1 MKKSMYMLLVF
12 VMAAGILTGCDNGTG
27 DKNPTEGQNSQM
39 DTGNENES
47 EIDSEL
53 ASGTETESETEPE
66 PVIQTVTIT
75 AAGDCSLGSLQTHG
89 YASSFHEFYD
99 KYGEAY
105 FFANFKEV
113 FEQDDLTL
121 VNLEGVL
128 SNATNRVDKKFNIK
142 GKPEYTGIMTSSSVE
157 AVSLGNN
164 HTQDYGPESLVDT
177 KNALEAAGILYA
189 YNDIVS
195 YYTTDEGLV
204 VAMISAG
211 FLSDNYDREK
221 YLFAGIEEAKNKGA
235 DLIITS
241 CHWGI
246 EGDYYPNNYQKK
258 LGHKLIDA
266 GADVVIGHHPHVP
279 QGIEEYKGKL
289 IVYSLGNFSF
299 GGNRNP
305 SEKNTFVFQQTFTFV
320 DGVLQIGAEH
330 IEAKIIPAR
339 ISGHNNYNDFQ
350 PKIATGDQ
358 AAKIIKKMN
367 DYSKDYSGVSFDEQG
382 NVLIK
387 TLE

>member
-1 MKKSMYMLLVF
+1 MKKQICLFLTLLM
-12 VMAAGILTGCDNGTG
+12 MASLLAGCGNSVADKGTE
-27 DKNPTEGQNSQM
+27 K
-39 DTGNENES
+39 ES
-47 EIDSEL
+47 EIHSEV
-53 ASGTETESETEPE
+53 STDTESEKESELETEAESESEPE

-105 FFANFKEV
+105 FFQNFKEV

-128 SNATNRVDKKFNIK
+128 SNATKRVEKKFNIK
-142 GKPEYTGIMTSSSVE
+142 GKPEYTGIMTSSSIE

-164 HTQDYGPESLVDT
+164 HTQDYGPESLEDT
-177 KNALEAAGILYA
+177 KQALDTAGILYA
-189 YNDIVS
+189 YNDIIS
-195 YYTTDEGLV
+195 YYTTDDGIV

-211 FLSDNYDREK
+211 FLSDNYDRDK
-221 YLFAGIEEAKNKGA
+221 YLFAGIEEAKKQGA

-246 EGDYYPNNYQKK
+246 EGDHYPNNYQKN

-289 IVYSLGNFSF
+289 IIYSLGNFSF

-339 ISGHNNYNDFQ
+339 ISGHNSYNDYQ

-358 AAKIIKKMN
+358 AATIIEKMN
-367 DYSKDYSGVSFDEQG
+367 EYSKKYSGLSFDEQG
-382 NVLIK
+382 NILIK

>member
-12 VMAAGILTGCDNGTG
+12 VMTAGILTGCDSDAG
-27 DKNPTEGQNSQM
+27 DKKPTEEQNSQM

-47 EIDSEL
+47 EIDSET
-53 ASGTETESETEPE
+53 ASGTETESETESEPE

-105 FFANFKEV
+105 FFENFKDV

-128 SNATNRVDKKFNIK
+128 TNSTNRVDKKFNIK
-142 GKPEYTGIMTSSSVE
+142 GKPEYTGIMTSSSIE

-164 HTQDYGPESLVDT
+164 HTQDYGPESLEDT
-177 KNALEAAGILYA
+177 KKALDAAGILYA
-189 YNDIVS
+189 YHDIVS
-195 YYTTDEGLV
+195 YYTTDEDIV

-211 FLSDNYDREK
+211 FLSNNYDREK

-235 DLIITS
+235 DLIVTS

-246 EGDYYPNNYQKK
+246 EGDYYPNDYQQN

-266 GADVVIGHHPHVP
+266 GADVVIGHHPHVL

-289 IVYSLGNFSF
+289 ICYSLGNFSF

-305 SEKNTFVFQQTFTFV
+305 SEKNTIAFQQTFTFI
-320 DGVLQIGAEH
+320 DGVLQKDIT
-330 IEAKIIPAR
+330 AKIIPAR

-358 AAKIIKKMN
+358 AAKIIEKMN
-367 DYSKDYSGVSFDEQG
+367 SYSKDYSGVSFDEQG
-382 NVLIK
+382 NLLIN